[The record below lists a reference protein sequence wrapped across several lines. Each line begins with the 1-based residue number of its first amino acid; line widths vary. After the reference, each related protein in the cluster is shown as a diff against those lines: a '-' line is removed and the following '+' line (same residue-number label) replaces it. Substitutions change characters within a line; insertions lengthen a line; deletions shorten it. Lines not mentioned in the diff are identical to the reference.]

1 MIDAV
6 GYAQALYDLA
16 AERGTEDRVRKEL
29 QIICQA
35 VQAQPEYMNLM
46 DSPAVGRQEKCEL
59 LLQVIAGVE
68 EMLRNFLCILCE
80 KRSFH
85 CLPACTAAYEKIYDT
100 AHGIL
105 RATAFTATPM
115 VKRQH
120 QALSK
125 KLSQMT
131 GKTVELE
138 NVVDPTLIG
147 GIRLRYEGVQLDD
160 SIQSRLEIL
169 RHSLAQT
176 IV

>member
-35 VQAQPEYMNLM
+35 VQAQPGYVNLM
-46 DSPAVGRQEKCEL
+46 DTPAVGRQEKCGL
-59 LLQVIAGVE
+59 LLQAFAGVE
-68 EMLRNFLCILCE
+68 EMLQNFLCILCE
-80 KRSFH
+80 KRSFY
-85 CLPACTAAYEKIYDT
+85 CLPACTSAFEKIYDT
-100 AHGIL
+100 AHNIL
-105 RATAFTATPM
+105 RATAITATPM

-120 QALSK
+120 QALCK
-125 KLSQMT
+125 KLSDMT
-131 GKTVELE
+131 GKKVELE
-138 NVVDPTLIG
+138 NTVDPTLIG

-160 SIQSRLEIL
+160 SIQSRLETL
-169 RHSLAQT
+169 RQALAQT